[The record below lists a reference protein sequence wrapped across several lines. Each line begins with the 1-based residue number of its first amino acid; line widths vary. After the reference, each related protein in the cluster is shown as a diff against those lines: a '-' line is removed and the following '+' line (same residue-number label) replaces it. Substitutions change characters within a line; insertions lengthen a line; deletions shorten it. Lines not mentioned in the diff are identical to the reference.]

1 MIVTFVSQCQKKSLD
16 ITRQVLDAY
25 ANRIGERTWQTV
37 ITQEGLNAVRSRL
50 AKTARK
56 TTAVSCHR
64 MRGTSR
70 TELVWI
76 VGNRRQFDEFG
87 NVPVNRTQRDLHKED
102 WEDDWRFLP
111 LLKVL
116 IALAALFHDFGK
128 SWDHFQGMLKNP
140 DNKKKRDPIR
150 HEWISL
156 LLFKALVNGKTDQEW
171 LADTLTLK
179 AMNPKA
185 RQAFMKKLLAD
196 ALPSKAD
203 ADYPFETGFAQSRL
217 ATWVAWLI
225 VTHHKLPRFQWDKS
239 EAIPFSNGNKP
250 VKRQALLECISREMG
265 YIKDFA
271 WVFAEKKDWKFANG
285 LPLLSDPWCKEAA
298 RWAGKAQAVLSL
310 LDEAEAVERL
320 LLTLARLALM
330 LGDHHYSSQDKDP
343 QWRSDMQLYANT
355 GKDKEGNRPLKQ
367 QLDEHLVKVADAALK
382 IGHLLPAFEKEL
394 PRARDVR
401 ALRKPSPPAFAWQ
414 NKAVQVLATWRKAHA
429 LAENG
434 FFAVNMAS
442 TGCGKT
448 FANAKVMAALH
459 DDNSLR
465 YNLALGLR
473 TLTLQTGDEYRDKL
487 KLDNTELAV
496 LIGSA
501 AVRFLHEQRQDGQ
514 TVGSED
520 EAETSGSASARSLS
534 EGMEIVYESAVPDER
549 LSTVLRD
556 TKSKSLLYAPVVVST
571 IDHLMPAT
579 EGVNGGKHILPTLR
593 LMSADLVIDEVDD
606 FDQQDLPAIARL
618 VHLSGML
625 GRKVMISSATIP
637 PAIAEGLF
645 HAYQQGWKLFAASRQ
660 RKAGVTAFWLD
671 EFGNNV
677 QRVTDEE
684 GFRSAHQA
692 FVGKRLKALARETQ
706 VRRKARVLPLSREGV
721 QTEDL
726 QQYWFQQVLNSAIS
740 LHRQYGVADQTT
752 GKRLSVG
759 VVRVANVD
767 PCINLS
773 RYLLGCDLPEDVEIR
788 VMPYHS
794 RQVLL
799 LRSEQEKH
807 LDSVLNRKQN
817 RQPQDNLLIKR
828 HLQHCTK
835 PNLIFILVA
844 TPVEEVGRDHDLDW
858 AVIEPSS
865 LRSIIQMA
873 GRVMRHR
880 VVSGLV
886 GANLLLMEYNLKGF
900 VGQQKVVFQ
909 QPGYESSRYPLA
921 THRLTDLLDT
931 QALAE
936 RVDAAPRIQCADTLQ
951 PTTSLSDL
959 EHQVLQEIMTKADF
973 TPRTVQGW
981 TQGAFYLTS
990 LAQQV
995 TRFRDSEQDE
1005 AYKLHIEEGA
1015 LVLRQPI
1022 KEGVQG
1028 KQAHNL
1034 HIETLEPELRGRLWL
1049 TLDYP
1054 ALIEEQRRTLGY
1066 STRRTCEFL
1075 GEIRLPDKEGE
1086 QHFVFIPEL
1095 GFQRQRKGA

>member
-76 VGNRRQFDEFG
+76 VGNRRQFDEYG

-171 LADTLTLK
+171 LAEVVALK
-179 AMNPKA
+179 AMNPKT
-185 RQAFMKKLLAD
+185 RLNFMKKLLAD

-203 ADYPFETGFAQSRL
+203 ADYPFEAGFAQSRL

-225 VTHHKLPRFQWDKS
+225 VTHHKLPRFQKDK
-239 EAIPFSNGNKP
+239 EHYFDNGSKP
-250 VKRQALLECISREMG
+250 AKRQELLDCISREMG

-310 LDEAEAVERL
+310 LDEAEVVERL

-330 LGDHHYSSQDKDP
+330 LGDHHYSSQEKDP

-382 IGHLLPAFEKEL
+382 IGHLLPAFEKAL

-414 NKAVQVLATWRKAHA
+414 NKAVQALATWRKAHA

-514 TVGSED
+514 TVGSEA

-571 IDHLMPAT
+571 IDHLMSAT

-706 VRRKARVLPLSREGV
+706 VRRKARVLPLSREGI
-721 QTEDL
+721 QTEGL
-726 QQYWFQQVLNSAIS
+726 QQHWFQQVLSSAIS
-740 LHRQYGVADQTT
+740 LHRQYGVEDQAT

-773 RYLLGCDLPEDVEIR
+773 RYLLGCDLPEDVDIR

-817 RQPQDNLLIKR
+817 RQPQDNLLIKQ

-921 THRLTDLLDT
+921 SHSLNDLLDT

-959 EHQVLQEIMTKADF
+959 EHQVLQGIMTKADV

-1005 AYKLHIEEGA
+1005 AYKLHIEDDE
-1015 LVLRQPI
+1015 LVLRKPFE
-1022 KEGVQG
+1022 EGVQG
-1028 KQAHNL
+1028 KQVRNVQ
-1034 HIETLEPELRGRLWL
+1034 IEALEPALRGRLWL
-1049 TLDYP
+1049 SLDYP
-1054 ALIEEQRRTLGY
+1054 TLIEEQRRTLGY

-1086 QHFVFIPEL
+1086 QQFVFIPEL
-1095 GFQRQRKGA
+1095 GFQRQKG